1 MKNYIILYYIILYYT
16 IFISTMKG
24 FDLGELIKRLFKY
37 IFIGFIVAIVS
48 FVIPKRSLD
57 IAEIILISLSAGAT
71 FAILDAYMPAVGLS
85 ARGGFGLGTGIAM
98 SPLVGML

>member
-1 MKNYIILYYIILYYT
+1 MQGIDI
-16 IFISTMKG
+16 M
-24 FDLGELIKRLFKY
+24 ELIKRLFKY

-57 IAEIILISLSAGAT
+57 IPEIILISLSAGAT
-71 FAILDAYMPAVGLS
+71 FAILDAYMPAVGIS

-98 SPLVGML
+98 SPLAAIL